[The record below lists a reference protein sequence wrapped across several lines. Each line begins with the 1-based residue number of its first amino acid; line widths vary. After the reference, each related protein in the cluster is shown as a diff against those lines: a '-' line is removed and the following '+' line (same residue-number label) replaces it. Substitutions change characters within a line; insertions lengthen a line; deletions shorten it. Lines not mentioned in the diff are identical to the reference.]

1 MITKKYNELNG
12 YDNPKEKN
20 GATSSEQIN
29 KIPWRSMLIV
39 LFLLNSVL
47 CNAQLLSQELTYN
60 NSPARSD
67 QASPNMVF
75 ILVDDLGWS
84 DLGSYGNGFIETPAI
99 DKLAKSGMRFTAAYT
114 AAVCMPSRGMILSGQ
129 YNARTGLY
137 KVPFKPND
145 RPWAK
150 IIPPELWGDSPVN
163 AEPLGVL
170 LTRGGYESKIIGKI
184 HVPEAFTTGMTGK
197 SNSST
202 DPFQLKNRE
211 IFSYP
216 ENAEAA
222 LGKSFYNKVTEFSE
236 ANPGKKV
243 GTITKQ
249 AIEFIASNKDK
260 PFFLYVGHHIP
271 HIPLVAREELNRKY
285 EEKWKRNPGKIHPH
299 YAAMCEAMDE
309 SVGLI
314 LESLDQLE
322 LSKNT
327 MVVFFSDNGGVFHC
341 FADGKGAQITD
352 MSPLRGEKGGI
363 LEGGIRVPM
372 IVRWPGKVRPN
383 SVCDTPVVSVD
394 FLPTFTEVAGIGM
407 PEEQLTDG
415 VSLVPIL
422 TEKGQLKN
430 REIFSYFPDYH
441 HDFPGVAVRQGD
453 YKLIKASEDGHL
465 ELYNLADDP
474 GEGTNLASRLPEKAA
489 ELQGIM
495 MNWLERVGARNVT
508 PNPDYDP
515 LKAHILN
522 PDEEQ
527 RRNDY
532 LPVPLPKIK

>member
-1 MITKKYNELNG
+1 MRTKKYIVLIENV
-12 YDNPKEKN
+12 NPVEMD
-20 GATSSEQIN
+20 GCTSSEQIN
-29 KIPWRSMLIV
+29 KTTRSSMVIV
-39 LFLLNSVL
+39 LFLLNAVL
-47 CNAQLLSQELTYN
+47 CHAQPLNEELTDS
-60 NSPARSD
+60 NSPVVID
-67 QASPNMVF
+67 QDSPNMVF

-84 DLGSYGNGFIETPAI
+84 DLGCYGNGFIETPAI
-99 DKLAKSGMRFTAAYT
+99 DELAKSGMRFTAAYT

-150 IIPPELWGDSPVN
+150 IIPPKLWGRSPVN

-170 LTRGGYESKIIGKI
+170 LTRAGYESRIIGKI
-184 HVPEAFTTGMTGK
+184 HVPEAFSTGMTGK
-197 SNSST
+197 S
-202 DPFQLKNRE
+202 D
-211 IFSYP
+211 P
-216 ENAEAA
+216 ENAETA
-222 LGKSFYNKVTEFSE
+222 LGKSFYNKVSEFSE

-243 GTITKQ
+243 GSITKQ
-249 AIEFIASNKDK
+249 AIDFIASNKDK
-260 PFFLYVGHHIP
+260 PFFCYVGHHIP

-383 SVCDTPVVSVD
+383 SVCNTPMVSVD
-394 FLPTFTEVAGIGM
+394 FLPTFTEVAGITLS
-407 PEEQLTDG
+407 EEQLTDG
-415 VSLVPIL
+415 VSLVPLL
-422 TEKGQLKN
+422 TEKGQLKS

-465 ELYNLADDP
+465 ELYNLSDDP
-474 GEGTNLASRLPEKAA
+474 GEGTNLASSLPEKAE
-489 ELQGIM
+489 ELHRTLM
-495 MNWLERVGARNVT
+495 EWLERVGARSAT

-532 LPVPLPKIK
+532 LPVPLPK

>member
-1 MITKKYNELNG
+1 MITKQKNELNG
-12 YDNPKEKN
+12 YENPQEKN
-20 GATSSEQIN
+20 VCSSSEQMNNTTQI
-29 KIPWRSMLIV
+29 SLLIL
-39 LFLLNSVL
+39 LFLLNAVL
-47 CNAQLLSQELTYN
+47 CNAQLLSQGLPSN
-60 NSPARSD
+60 NSPAVID
-67 QASPNMVF
+67 QNSPNMVF

-84 DLGSYGNGFIETPAI
+84 DLGCYGNKFIETPAI
-99 DKLAKSGMRFTAAYT
+99 DKLATSGMRFTAAYT
-114 AAVCMPSRGMILSGQ
+114 AAVCMPSRGMIFSGQ

-150 IIPPELWGDSPVN
+150 IIPPKLWGKSPVN

-197 SNSST
+197 SN
-202 DPFQLKNRE
+202 
-211 IFSYP
+211 P

-260 PFFLYVGHHIP
+260 PFFCYVGHHIP
-271 HIPLVAREELNRKY
+271 HIPLVSREELNKKY

-327 MVVFFSDNGGVFHC
+327 MVVFFSDNGGVFRC
-341 FADGKGAQITD
+341 FADGKGEQITD

-383 SVCDTPVVSVD
+383 SLCDTPVVSVD

-422 TEKGQLKN
+422 AEKGQLKN

-465 ELYNLADDP
+465 ELYNLAKDP
-474 GEGTNLASRLPEKAA
+474 GEGTNLASRFPEKAA

-495 MNWLERVGARNVT
+495 MNWLERVGARSVT

-532 LPVPLPKIK
+532 LPVPLPK

>member
-1 MITKKYNELNG
+1 MMKTKTYLALIGNVSTEEENG
-12 YDNPKEKN
+12 RRS
-20 GATSSEQIN
+20 TEQIN
-29 KIPWRSMLIV
+29 KITRSSMLIV
-39 LFLLNSVL
+39 LFLLNAVL
-47 CNAQLLSQELTYN
+47 CNAQQLSQEKPN
-60 NSPARSD
+60 INSVARTD

-84 DLGSYGNGFIETPAI
+84 DLGCYGNEFIETPEI

-114 AAVCMPSRGMILSGQ
+114 ATVCMPSRGMILSGQ

-150 IIPPELWGDSPVN
+150 IIPPELWGKSPVN
-163 AEPLGVL
+163 AEPLGAL
-170 LTRGGYESKIIGKI
+170 LTRGGYESKIVGKI
-184 HVPEAFTTGMTGK
+184 HVPEAFRTGMTGK
-197 SNSST
+197 SN
-202 DPFQLKNRE
+202 
-211 IFSYP
+211 P
-216 ENAEAA
+216 ENAKAA
-222 LGKSFYNKVTEFSE
+222 LGKSFYNKVTQFSE

-243 GTITKQ
+243 GDITQQ

-260 PFFLYVGHHIP
+260 PFFCYVGHHIP
-271 HIPLVAREELNRKY
+271 HIPLVARAELNKKY
-285 EEKWKRNPGKIHPH
+285 EEKWKRKPGKIHPH

-322 LSKNT
+322 LSRNT

-383 SVCDTPVVSVD
+383 SVSDTPVVSVD

-407 PEEQLTDG
+407 PEEQITDG
-415 VSLVPIL
+415 VSLVPLL
-422 TEKGQLKN
+422 TEKGQLKS

-465 ELYNLADDP
+465 ELYNLAEDP
-474 GEGTNLASRLPEKAA
+474 GEGTNLASRFPEKAE
-489 ELQGIM
+489 ELQGIL
-495 MNWLERVGARNVT
+495 MNWMERVGARSAT

-522 PDEEQ
+522 PDEEE
-527 RRNDY
+527 RRNGY
-532 LPVPLPKIK
+532 LPEPPSK